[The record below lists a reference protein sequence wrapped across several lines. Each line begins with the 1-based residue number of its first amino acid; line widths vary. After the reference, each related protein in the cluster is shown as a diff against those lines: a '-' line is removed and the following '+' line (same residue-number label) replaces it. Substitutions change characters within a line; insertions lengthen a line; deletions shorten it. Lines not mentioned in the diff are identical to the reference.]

1 MTSLFFDTSSNTL
14 VLSIVKDNKLIDTL
28 TLESAREHSVYAVE
42 KLKEI
47 IEKNDLTPNDIDKIF
62 VVNGPG
68 SFTGIR
74 IAITIAKTYAYTLN
88 KDITPV
94 SSLKMKILGYSGYDN
109 YVSIMKDKR
118 DMSFI
123 GIYNKDYDTVYEG
136 LLSDNEIEERI
147 SNLTGNNKIVRF
159 ESDDSDRKDLDIFS
173 IVNYSDKM
181 PTVNPHNVNPNYL
194 KEVI

>member
-1 MTSLFFDTSSNTL
+1 MTCLFFDTSSSTL
-14 VLSIVKDNKLIDTL
+14 VLSIVKDNELIDTL

-47 IEKNDLTPNDIDKIF
+47 IEKNNLTPNDIDKIF

-94 SSLKMKILGYSGYDN
+94 SSLKMKILRYSNYDN

-136 LLSDNEIEERI
+136 LLSDNEIEEKI
-147 SNLTGNNKIVRF
+147 SKLEGNNKIVRY
-159 ESDDSDRKDLDIFS
+159 ESDDSDRKDLDILS
-173 IVNYSDKM
+173 IVNYYDKM

>member
-1 MTSLFFDTSSNTL
+1 MTSLFFDTSTSTL
-14 VLSIVKDNKLIDTL
+14 VLSIVKDNKLIDKL
-28 TLESAREHSVYAVE
+28 TLESAREHSIYAVE

-47 IEKNDLTPNDIDKIF
+47 LENNNLTPNDIDKIF

-88 KDITPV
+88 KQITPV
-94 SSLKMKILGYSGYDN
+94 SSLKMKILEFNGYDN
-109 YVSIMKDKR
+109 YISIMKDKR
-118 DMSFI
+118 DKSFI
-123 GIYNKDYDTVYEG
+123 GIYNNNYDTIFEG
-136 LLSDNEIEERI
+136 LISDEEIEERI
-147 SNLTGNNKIVRF
+147 SNLSGNNKIIRY
-159 ESDDSDRKDLDIFS
+159 DSEDVDRKDLDVLS
-173 IVNYSDKM
+173 IVNYYDKI

>member
-1 MTSLFFDTSSNTL
+1 MTCLFFDTSSNTL
-14 VLSIVKDNKLIDTL
+14 VLSIVKDNKIIDTL

-47 IEKNDLTPNDIDKIF
+47 LEKNNLTPNDIDKIF

-88 KDITPV
+88 KEITPV
-94 SSLKMKILGYSGYDN
+94 SSLKMKILGYSDYDN
-109 YVSIMKDKR
+109 YISIMKDKR

-123 GIYNKDYDTVYEG
+123 GIYDKDYETVFEG
-136 LLSDNEIEERI
+136 LLSEDEIEEKL
-147 SNLTGNNKIVRF
+147 SQLEGNSKIVRY
-159 ESDDSDRKDLDIFS
+159 ESDDTDRKDLDILS
-173 IVNYSDKM
+173 IINYYDKI

>member
-1 MTSLFFDTSSNTL
+1 MTSLFFDTSTSTL
-14 VLSIVKDNKLIDTL
+14 VLSIVKDNKLIDKL
-28 TLESAREHSVYAVE
+28 TLESAREHSIYAVE

-47 IEKNDLTPNDIDKIF
+47 LENNNLTPNDIDKIF

-88 KDITPV
+88 KQITPV
-94 SSLKMKILGYSGYDN
+94 SSLKMKILEFNGYDN
-109 YVSIMKDKR
+109 YISIMKDKR
-118 DMSFI
+118 DKSFI
-123 GIYNKDYDTVYEG
+123 GIYNNNYDTIFEG
-136 LLSDNEIEERI
+136 LISDVEIEERI
-147 SNLTGNNKIVRF
+147 SNLSGNNKIIRY
-159 ESDDSDRKDLDIFS
+159 DSEDVDRKDLDVLS
-173 IVNYSDKM
+173 IVNYYDKI

>member
-1 MTSLFFDTSSNTL
+1 MTCLFFDTSSSTL

-47 IEKNDLTPNDIDKIF
+47 IEKNNLTPNDIDKIF

-88 KDITPV
+88 KEITPV

-136 LLSDNEIEERI
+136 LLSDDEIEERI
-147 SNLTGNNKIVRF
+147 SNLVGNNKIVRY
-159 ESDDSDRKDLDIFS
+159 ESDDTGRKELDILA
-173 IVNYSDKM
+173 IVNYYNKM

>member
-1 MTSLFFDTSSNTL
+1 MTCLFFDTSSNTL
-14 VLSIVKDNKLIDTL
+14 VLSIVKDNTIIDTL

-47 IEKNDLTPNDIDKIF
+47 IEKNSLTPNDIDKIF

-74 IAITIAKTYAYTLN
+74 IGITIAKTYAYTLN
-88 KDITPV
+88 KKIVPI
-94 SSLKMKILGYSGYDN
+94 SSLKMKILGYSNYDN

-123 GIYNKDYDTVYEG
+123 GIYDKNYTTIFEG
-136 LLSDNEIEERI
+136 LLSEEEIEEKI
-147 SNLTGNNKIVRF
+147 SNLTGNIKIVRY
-159 ESDDSDRKDLDIFS
+159 ESDDSDRKDLDILS
-173 IVNYSDKM
+173 IVSYYDKE
-181 PTVNPHNVNPNYL
+181 PTINPHNVNPNYL

>member
-1 MTSLFFDTSSNTL
+1 MTSLFFDTSSSTL
-14 VLSIVKDNKLIDTL
+14 VLSIVKDNELIDTL
-28 TLESAREHSVYAVE
+28 TLESAREHSIYAVE

-47 IEKNDLTPNDIDKIF
+47 IEKNNLTPNDIDKIF

-88 KDITPV
+88 KEITPV
-94 SSLKMKILGYSGYDN
+94 SSLKMKILGYSNYDN

-123 GIYNKDYDTVYEG
+123 GIYDKNYNTTFEG
-136 LLSDNEIEERI
+136 LLSDDEIEEKI
-147 SNLTGNNKIVRF
+147 SNLTGNNKIVRY
-159 ESDDSDRKDLDIFS
+159 ESDDSDRKDLDILA
-173 IVNYSDKM
+173 IVNYYDKI